1 MSLISKKFKLIET
14 IVSVSLFFL
23 YVLNTHSQSSTKE
36 IIHESKQIR
45 VKNDLLKIT
54 KTQHSRNYQNI
65 KTLDSIANYIKS
77 EFVKV
82 CDSTAFQ
89 PYKLKNN
96 IYKNVIG
103 SIGLQHKERIIVG
116 AHYDVCGNQQ
126 GADDNASGVA
136 GVLELARLLSKENL
150 KYRIDFVAYTL
161 EEPPF
166 FGTEYMGSYEHA
178 KYLHTNTIPVKGMV
192 CLEMIGYYDD
202 AKGSQQYPIPEMKL
216 LYGDSANFIVVVRNK
231 KSKTFGAEISK
242 LMQEQK
248 LIKTVDF
255 EGTGLTTGINF
266 SDHRNYLYFGFP
278 AVMITDTAFYR
289 NKNYH
294 TKNDTVETLDIDK
307 MCAVIQQLYLSIRE
321 LK

>member
-1 MSLISKKFKLIET
+1 MSPLSLKIKLIKT
-14 IVSVSLFFL
+14 FFL
-23 YVLNTHSQSSTKE
+23 TSLLLLCVFNTYSQASSKG
-36 IIHESKQIR
+36 IIYHPKQTRI
-45 VKNDLLKIT
+45 KNDIIKIT
-54 KTQHSRNYQNI
+54 KTRHSRNYQNI
-65 KTLDSIANYIKS
+65 KTLDSVADYIKS

-89 PYKLKNN
+89 TYKLNNN

-103 SIGLQHKERIIVG
+103 SIGLQHKQRIIIG

-166 FGTEYMGSYEHA
+166 FGTENMGSHVHA
-178 KYLHTNTIPVKGMV
+178 KYLHTNNIPVKGMI
-192 CLEMIGYYDD
+192 CLEMIGYYNDT
-202 AKGSQQYPIPEMKL
+202 KGSQQYPIQEMKL
-216 LYGDSANFIVVVRNK
+216 LYGDTANFIAVVRNK

-255 EGTGLTTGINF
+255 EDTGLTTGIDF
-266 SDHRNYLYFGFP
+266 SDHRNYWKFDYP
-278 AVMITDTAFYR
+278 AIMITNTAFYR

-294 TKNDTVETLDIDK
+294 TKKDTMETLDIEK
-307 MCAVIQQLYLSIRE
+307 MSAVIEQLYLSIQQ
-321 LK
+321 LN